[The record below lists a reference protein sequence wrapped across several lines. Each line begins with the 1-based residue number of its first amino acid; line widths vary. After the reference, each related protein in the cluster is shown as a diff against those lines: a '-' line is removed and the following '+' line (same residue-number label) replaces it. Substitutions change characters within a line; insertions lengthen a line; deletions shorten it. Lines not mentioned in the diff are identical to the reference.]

1 MLLNLNDREVKF
13 RRANFIPFLPV
24 LFFHG
29 PKKLIF
35 LSVILEGSLSLDLMF
50 CNRYLHPLDVNIS
63 HVEHDSPQLESTQE
77 TDSIDVFLKIN
88 YSKTSWSETNET
100 YH

>member
-1 MLLNLNDREVKF
+1 MLLNLNDGGVKF
-13 RRANFIPFLPV
+13 RRSNFILFLPFLFSMD
-24 LFFHG
+24 L
-29 PKKLIF
+29 KIF
-35 LSVILEGSLSLDLMF
+35 LSVILEGSLSLYLMF